1 MGFLLLW
8 EREPID
14 LSNQARIGP
23 REFSFTGTNTQ
34 AGGATQTHVAQ
45 LQSALGTRAALQPG
59 ISGDGVT
66 ISATDSARLLPSTF
80 INNRIER
87 NDGTGIEVVM
97 NDSARAEGLT
107 IQGNIDSGKHRTRG

>member
-8 EREPID
+8 EPER
-14 LSNQARIGP
+14 STSRI
-23 REFSFTGTNTQ
+23 RHVSAHVNFTYTGTNSQ

-45 LQSALGTRAALQPG
+45 LLGALGTRAALQPG

-66 ISATDSARLLPSTF
+66 ISATGSARLLPSTF

-87 NDGTGIEVVM
+87 NNGTVY
-97 NDSARAEGLT
+97 
-107 IQGNIDSGKHRTRG
+107 